1 MVNLHRGVTLYSY
14 VARQPI
20 LNTERQVI
28 AYELLFRDGKSNS
41 FPNIDP
47 NQATSNILT
56 NNHLT
61 LGVELVTGNLPAYI
75 NFHAKTLI
83 KRFPSFLDPKK
94 IVIEILEDIEICD
107 ELIQSVK
114 LLKDK
119 GYTLA
124 LDDHDFDPKWDVLFP
139 YIDIIKIDVL
149 AHSVVQVSKFIRK
162 LKRMDIVLLA
172 EKVETA
178 EQYAQC
184 KLLGFT
190 AFQGY
195 FFAKPEVMKQRKIT
209 ATKKNIL
216 DLISHASQKNLDL
229 NAISDIFSTDP
240 GLSYKLLR
248 FINSPTYG
256 NNQEIT
262 SLKHALVYIGEL
274 ELKKFIAL
282 LALSDL
288 SDQKCDEIMRLSL
301 IRAKFCELVSK
312 HRKDEENPPKA
323 FLTGILSLID
333 GILDHD
339 LKFVLNVLPIHEEIK
354 AALRS
359 EDNYLHAYLKLA
371 RYIEKGL
378 WSESKTLA
386 KSIDYPEEFAYQAY
400 QESLEWADGMLN
412 S

>member
-1 MVNLHRGVTLYSY
+1 MDQNVV
-14 VARQPI
+14 
-20 LNTERQVI
+20 

-61 LGVELVTGNLPAYI
+61 LGVEQVTGDLPAYI
-75 NFHAKTLI
+75 NFHSQTLI

-94 IVIEILEDIEICD
+94 VVIEVLEDIDISS
-107 ELIQSVK
+107 ELIASVK
-114 LLKDK
+114 SLKEK

-124 LDDHDFDPKWDVLFP
+124 LDDYDFDPKWSVLFP
-139 YIDIIKIDVL
+139 YIDTIKIDVL
-149 AHSVVQVSKFIRK
+149 AFSLLEISKFVRGISDVK
-162 LKRMDIVLLA
+162 VTLLA

-178 EQYAQC
+178 QQFE
-184 KLLGFT
+184 KLKMLGFT
-190 AFQGY
+190 LFQGF
-195 FFAKPEVMKQRKIT
+195 FFAKPEMLKQRKIT
-209 ATKKNIL
+209 TTKKNIL
-216 DLISHASQKNLDL
+216 DLIAQASKTKLDIDY
-229 NAISDIFSTDP
+229 ISEIFSTDP

-256 NNQEIT
+256 NSQEIT
-262 SLKHALVYIGEL
+262 SLKHALIYIGEL

-288 SDQKCDEIMRLSL
+288 SEGKCDEIMRLSL
-301 IRAKFCELVSK
+301 IRAKFCELISQK
-312 HRKDEENPPKA
+312 RQDEVNPPKA

-339 LKFVLNVLPIHEEIK
+339 LEFVLNVLPIHEEIK
-354 AALRS
+354 SALRNES
-359 EDNYLHAYLKLA
+359 NYLNQYLSLA
-371 RYIEKGL
+371 KFIEKGL
-378 WSESKTLA
+378 WKESEAISNQLKLDSKFCFEAHQTAL
-386 KSIDYPEEFAYQAY
+386 S
-400 QESLEWADGMLN
+400 WADGMLK